1 MEFRQL
7 QHFLIAAQENS
18 FSKAADKIYISQQAL
33 SKSIAALEQELK
45 VPLFQRTHRG
55 VSLTEQGRIFQKKAY
70 AIMEMMNNTLIEMQN
85 LQAVQNQS
93 IPLSVTS
100 GLENW
105 LDIEYLLA
113 FSNRYPEYTI
123 CTRAD
128 DDIQIEEKIIH
139 DAEEIG
145 IVGSIGNPTRL
156 DTVRLLSLDTLVAVS
171 RSNPLSRYECVP
183 FSALANENFILT
195 HSHHYANTFLITY
208 CNMAGFVPKVCHET
222 AEINYTARL
231 VAANQGIF
239 FLPALSLSASAFR
252 EEEVGFLRL
261 EGDPK
266 IFSINLVKKRG
277 KTLSRGASLLYQY
290 MIERYRPAD

>member
-128 DDIQIEEKIIH
+128 DDIQIEEKIHCPIPVIFTFMQCF
-139 DAEEIG
+139 A
-145 IVGSIGNPTRL
+145 S
-156 DTVRLLSLDTLVAVS
+156 
-171 RSNPLSRYECVP
+171 PLQSQMI
-183 FSALANENFILT
+183 A
-195 HSHHYANTFLITY
+195 FLIFIIFGIGF
-208 CNMAGFVPKVCHET
+208 CN
-222 AEINYTARL
+222 IN
-231 VAANQGIF
+231 
-239 FLPALSLSASAFR
+239 
-252 EEEVGFLRL
+252 
-261 EGDPK
+261 
-266 IFSINLVKKRG
+266 IFSRIG
-277 KTLSRGASLLYQY
+277 DLSPICQ
-290 MIERYRPAD
+290 IT